1 MMDDVNC
8 LENFELGKDS
18 YRRRGADRRV
28 VVREKQHNN
37 RPRNW
42 SRRSD
47 VHAAMHTYVLC
58 VGDPGRPGVSY
69 CKNKKKNWNILND
82 GE

>member
-8 LENFELGKDS
+8 LEDFELGKDS

-42 SRRSD
+42 SRRSG

-58 VGDPGRPGVSY
+58 MGGPRTPR
-69 CKNKKKNWNILND
+69 CFILQK
-82 GE
+82 EKEKLEYFK